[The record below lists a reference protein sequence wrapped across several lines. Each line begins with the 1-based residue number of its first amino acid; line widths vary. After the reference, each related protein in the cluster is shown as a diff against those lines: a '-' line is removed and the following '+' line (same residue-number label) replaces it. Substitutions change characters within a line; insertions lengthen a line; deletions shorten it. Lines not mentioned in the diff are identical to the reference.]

1 MSAFELNKKFKT
13 IAPVRLFVSSFLLV
27 IIIGTVLLML
37 PIAARSGQP
46 TSFVDSLFTTVSA
59 TCVTGLVAFDT
70 WTHWNDFG
78 QAVILMLIQVGGLG
92 IITLTTGFT
101 LLVRRRLGLRD
112 MQLAME
118 NTSGD
123 ASQISHLVRIIL
135 TFTLTCEAIGA
146 LLLMIRFVPQFGLY
160 GIWISVFIAV
170 SAFCNAGFDILG
182 FQWKDGS
189 LIGYVDDPL
198 VSNVVAVLII
208 IGGLGFI
215 VTADVYRAKVE
226 PILHRR
232 KPTHLGLHSSIVILM
247 TIFLLVI
254 GTALFLLAEYGNTLK
269 DLNFFGKLN
278 ASFFQSASARTA
290 GFASVN
296 IAEEHDISKLLT
308 VLLMFIGASPASTGG
323 GIKTTT
329 AVVLASTV
337 ISVIRGHEDTVLF
350 KRRID
355 KSIVYRAL
363 AIVSVAL
370 LVVLIATAVILTTNE
385 QEIST
390 IDALFESVSRL
401 CDRRPYGRHHA
412 GAQRYLE
419 DRAEHHDV
427 SSAAWGPSPSASRSP
442 ASAAK
447 KPAFRRYP
455 AGGQG
460 HRRLSPFLP
469 FLFPRAGPSLPGA
482 RRAGAPAPRDRT
494 PVPRGFFMLG
504 GVCPFH
510 FSLASPSAL

>member
-355 KSIVYRAL
+355 KSIVYPRARHRFGGP
-363 AIVSVAL
+363 ARRADRNSRYPDNERAGNFHHRR
-370 LVVLIATAVILTTNE
+370 AVRIR
-385 QEIST
+385 
-390 IDALFESVSRL
+390 FRL

-427 SSAAWGPSPSASRSP
+427 HRPRGARLPRPRDRRHRP
-442 ASAAK
+442 Q

-455 AGGQG
+455 AGGKVIVG
-460 HRRLSPFLP
+460 
-469 FLFPRAGPSLPGA
+469 
-482 RRAGAPAPRDRT
+482 
-494 PVPRGFFMLG
+494 
-504 GVCPFH
+504 
-510 FSLASPSAL
+510 

>member
-1 MSAFELNKKFKT
+1 
-13 IAPVRLFVSSFLLV
+13 
-27 IIIGTVLLML
+27 
-37 PIAARSGQP
+37 
-46 TSFVDSLFTTVSA
+46 
-59 TCVTGLVAFDT
+59 
-70 WTHWNDFG
+70 
-78 QAVILMLIQVGGLG
+78 
-92 IITLTTGFT
+92 
-101 LLVRRRLGLRD
+101 

-329 AVVLASTV
+329 AVVLAATV
-337 ISVIRGHEDTVLF
+337 ISVIRGHEDTVIL
-350 KRRID
+350 KRRIT

-390 IDALFESVSRL
+390 IDALFESVSAFATVGL
-401 CDRRPYGRHHA
+401 TA
-412 GAQRYLE
+412 GITQELN
-419 DRAEHHDV
+419 DV
-427 SSAAWGPSPSASRSP
+427 SKLMLSFTMFIGRVGPVSLGLAIAGIGRKNRRSG
-442 ASAAK
+442 AI
-447 KPAFRRYP
+447 
-455 AGGQG
+455 
-460 HRRLSPFLP
+460 LP
-469 FLFPRAGPSLPGA
+469 EGKVIVG
-482 RRAGAPAPRDRT
+482 
-494 PVPRGFFMLG
+494 
-504 GVCPFH
+504 
-510 FSLASPSAL
+510 

>member
-37 PIAARSGQP
+37 PISARSGQP

-101 LLVRRRLGLRD
+101 LIVRRRLGLRD

-123 ASQISHLVRIIL
+123 ASQISRLVRIIL

-329 AVVLASTV
+329 AVVLAATV
-337 ISVIRGHEDTVLF
+337 ISVIRGHEDTVIL
-350 KRRID
+350 KRRIT

-390 IDALFESVSRL
+390 IDALFESVSAFATVGLTAGITQELNDISKIVLSITMFIGRVGPVSL
-401 CDRRPYGRHHA
+401 GLAIAGVGRKNRRS
-412 GAQRYLE
+412 GAI
-419 DRAEHHDV
+419 
-427 SSAAWGPSPSASRSP
+427 
-442 ASAAK
+442 
-447 KPAFRRYP
+447 
-455 AGGQG
+455 
-460 HRRLSPFLP
+460 LP
-469 FLFPRAGPSLPGA
+469 EGKLIVG
-482 RRAGAPAPRDRT
+482 
-494 PVPRGFFMLG
+494 
-504 GVCPFH
+504 
-510 FSLASPSAL
+510 

>member
-37 PIAARSGQP
+37 PISARSGQP

-59 TCVTGLVAFDT
+59 TCVTGLVVFDT

-78 QAVILMLIQVGGLG
+78 QAVILLLIQVGGLG

-123 ASQISHLVRIIL
+123 ASQISRLVRTIL
-135 TFTLTCEAIGA
+135 AFTLTCEFIGA
-146 LLLMIRFVPQFGLY
+146 VLLMFRFIPQFGLY
-160 GIWISVFIAV
+160 GVWISIFIAV

-189 LIGYVDDPL
+189 LIGYAADPL
-198 VSNVVAVLII
+198 VSNVVAALII
-208 IGGLGFI
+208 VGGLGFI
-215 VTADVYRAKVE
+215 VTADIYRAKVE
-226 PILHRR
+226 PLLQRR
-232 KPTHLGLHSSIVILM
+232 KPGHLGLHSSIVLM
-247 TIFLLVI
+247 MTVFLLVL
-254 GTALFLLAEYGNTLK
+254 GTVLFLASEYNHTLAPYS
-269 DLNFFGKLN
+269 FFGKLN

-296 IAEEHDISKLLT
+296 IGQEYDITKLLT
-308 VLLMFIGASPASTGG
+308 ILLMFVGASPASTGG

-355 KSIVYRAL
+355 KSVVYRAL
-363 AIVSVAL
+363 SIVTVAL
-370 LVVLIATAVILTTNE
+370 LVVLVATAVILTTNE

-390 IDALFESVSRL
+390 IDALFESVSAFATVGLTAGITQELNDISKIVLSITMFIGRVGPVSL
-401 CDRRPYGRHHA
+401 GLAIAGVGRKNRRS
-412 GAQRYLE
+412 GAI
-419 DRAEHHDV
+419 
-427 SSAAWGPSPSASRSP
+427 
-442 ASAAK
+442 
-447 KPAFRRYP
+447 
-455 AGGQG
+455 
-460 HRRLSPFLP
+460 LP
-469 FLFPRAGPSLPGA
+469 EGKLIVG
-482 RRAGAPAPRDRT
+482 
-494 PVPRGFFMLG
+494 
-504 GVCPFH
+504 
-510 FSLASPSAL
+510 